1 METSSNSIRRV
12 QIKWLNVRWEKAIEA
27 IFILI
32 HHLAIHFYGVA
43 HTHTNQPCCWWA
55 RSSLLDAHREGAK
68 PTENEKQ
75 NKLPFSIGFIEMY
88 DKCNHHQKSAQIVAV
103 SRLSSPLDDNDCE
116 EFMCTRLW
124 WWCERLHSFAHGLKQ
139 PEAGTILSAVLRM
152 HLIQPRKPA
161 GVKVCI
167 RKTKIIVPIASS
179 GCHLFRHQSER
190 LALLSGFP
198 KARSVCKMPLFLKCC
213 QKRHTHTHASKHRWP
228 R

>member
-1 METSSNSIRRV
+1 MTN
-12 QIKWLNVRWEKAIEA
+12 AI
-27 IFILI
+27 I
-32 HHLAIHFYGVA
+32 
-43 HTHTNQPCCWWA
+43 TKSQP
-55 RSSLLDAHREGAK
+55 
-68 PTENEKQ
+68 
-75 NKLPFSIGFIEMY
+75 KLWPF
-88 DKCNHHQKSAQIVAV
+88 
-103 SRLSSPLDDNDCE
+103 PLGLPPMDDNDCE

-213 QKRHTHTHASKHRWP
+213 QKRHTHMQANTDGLDRISSALGKMGNSCAGARLGSENENVSFFVGKLMLSRLPSKVEVSTQIRPNQPTEPAIEQECNYHKHTSLRSIICTGT
-228 R
+228 